1 MQHDPLSWYT
11 DRTLVVVAVT
21 VADDDGGD
29 DIFIFRKFLSGG
41 GSAIFLSV
49 IVVSFGLVLFSFVRL
64 FKNQQPPLTTQQQ
77 AKSEL

>member
-11 DRTLVVVAVT
+11 DRTLVVAAVA
-21 VADDDGGD
+21 VADDDDGD

-41 GSAIFLSV
+41 WSAIFLSV
-49 IVVSFGLVLFSFVRL
+49 SVVSFGLFLFSFVRL
-64 FKNQQPPLTTQQQ
+64 LKNQQPPLTTQQQ

>member
-11 DRTLVVVAVT
+11 DRTLVVVAVA
-21 VADDDGGD
+21 VADDDGN

-64 FKNQQPPLTTQQQ
+64 FKNQQPPLTTQ
-77 AKSEL
+77 